1 MKVEGPSKS
10 DKTGKS
16 GKARKSR
23 GAEGGGFDKLVSGAS
38 GETTQASGVS
48 QVNPAGA
55 VDALLAVQEVADA
68 TSGASRGK
76 ARAEFLLQKLD
87 EIRLGILNGAIPRKT
102 LEDLTR
108 TINMKRDK
116 IDDER
121 LVEILDE
128 VDLRAQVELA
138 KLERAEEL
146 QKKAAKSAA
155 ESSGESSGESG
166 AEESAGDAGQGEGPQ
181 RA

>member
-1 MKVEGPSKS
+1 MKVDGPSKS

-16 GKARKSR
+16 GKAKSKSR
-23 GAEGGGFDKLVSGAS
+23 SSDGGGFDKLVSGAS
-38 GETTQASGVS
+38 GEDTKTSGVS
-48 QVNPAGA
+48 QVNPASS

-76 ARAEFLLQKLD
+76 ARAEFMLQKMD
-87 EIRLGILNGAIPRKT
+87 EIRLGILDGAIPRKS

-116 IDDER
+116 IDDEN

-128 VDLRAQVELA
+128 IDLRAQVEIA
-138 KLERAEEL
+138 KLERAEAI
-146 QKKAAKSAA
+146 QKQAAEKAAEQAA
-155 ESSGESSGESG
+155 RESG
-166 AEESAGDAGQGEGPQ
+166 ADNSVDEG
-181 RA
+181 

>member
-10 DKTGKS
+10 EKSGKS
-16 GKARKSR
+16 GKARSTSR
-23 GAEGGGFDKLVSGAS
+23 SADGGGFDKLVSGAS
-38 GETTQASGVS
+38 GEDTQATGVS
-48 QVNPAGA
+48 QAAPASA

-87 EIRLGILNGAIPRKT
+87 EIRFGILNGAVPRKT

-116 IDDER
+116 IDDEG

-128 VDLRAQVELA
+128 IDLRAQVELA

-146 QKKAAKSAA
+146 RKKAAESAPPA
-155 ESSGESSGESG
+155 DENSG
-166 AEESAGDAGQGEGPQ
+166 AS
-181 RA
+181 